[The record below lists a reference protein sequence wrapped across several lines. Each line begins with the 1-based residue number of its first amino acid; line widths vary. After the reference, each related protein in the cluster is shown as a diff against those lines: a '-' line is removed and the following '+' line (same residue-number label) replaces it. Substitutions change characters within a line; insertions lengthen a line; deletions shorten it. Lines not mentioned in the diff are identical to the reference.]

1 MMRPSRARWPSGPS
15 GCACSLRPAR
25 SPVVS
30 VKPTA
35 GCAMASR
42 LTTSEMRHVLGP
54 LALQELEP
62 RRRRREQ
69 LAHLHARAG
78 IERRRPHR
86 LLGAAVDDDLVRRAG
101 VALPRLDGQP
111 GDRADRGQRLAAE
124 AQRGDVEQ
132 VLVGEL
138 GGGVPLHR
146 QRQVGRAHARAVVGD
161 ADQREAAR
169 RRHHL
174 DLAGAGV
181 ERVLDQLLDHARRPL
196 DHLAGGDAVD
206 GLGAELADGHGHS
219 WGQTPDLDLEFRSHP
234 DRQGSDPTTAA
245 PPRARA

>member
-15 GCACSLRPAR
+15 GCAGSLRPAR

-30 VKPTA
+30 VKPTV
-35 GCAMASR
+35 GWAMAR
-42 LTTSEMRHVLGP
+42 RFTTSEMAMFSARSD
-54 LALQELEP
+54 LQELEP

-86 LLGAAVDDDLVRRAG
+86 LLGAAVDDDLVRRG
-101 VALPRLDGQP
+101 RLARARGDGEV
-111 GDRADRGQRLAAE
+111 GDGADRGQRLAAE
-124 AQRGDVEQ
+124 AERGDVEQ
-132 VLVGEL
+132 VVVGEL
-138 GGGVPLHR
+138 GGGVPLHGER
-146 QRQVGRAHARAVVGD
+146 QIGGAHAAAVVGD
-161 ADQREAAR
+161 ADEREAAG

-174 DLAGAGV
+174 DVAGAGV

-206 GLGAELADGHGHS
+206 GLGARAGGWAMGS
-219 WGQTPDLDLEFRSHP
+219 MTSRSASA
-234 DRQGSDPTTAA
+234 RQRPSAA